1 VGFDLLNL
9 DYFGCSTKNVGGDVL
24 GGFEYDGV
32 VVVEEMLLLFKIEY
46 DDILVEN
53 CMVDRG
59 GVSADCFSV
68 FFLNFFFFKYIK
80 KRRIN
85 YIVWVGVSCTCK
97 KNGLPWWETYVP
109 LPC

>member
-24 GGFEYDGV
+24 GGFECDGI
-32 VVVEEMLLLFKIEY
+32 VVVEEMLLFKID

-68 FFLNFFFFKYIK
+68 FFLISLSLNI
-80 KRRIN
+80 
-85 YIVWVGVSCTCK
+85 
-97 KNGLPWWETYVP
+97 
-109 LPC
+109 